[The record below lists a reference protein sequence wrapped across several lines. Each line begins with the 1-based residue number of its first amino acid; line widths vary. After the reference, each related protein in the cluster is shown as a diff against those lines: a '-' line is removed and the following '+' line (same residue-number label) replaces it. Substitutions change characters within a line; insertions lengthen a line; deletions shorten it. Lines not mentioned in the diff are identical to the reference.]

1 MRVASVRLE
10 VLEVPFR
17 ATLETAGARW
27 QQARLTLVV
36 LRTDDGFEGLG
47 EAASDAHVSDLP
59 ATVDPWAGADL
70 AGDLSAALH
79 DALAGL
85 DLVEGGAVAERLTA
99 IDAWPGVGRAL
110 RSAVAT
116 ARVDA
121 LARAEG
127 RSAAAWLADGAIPG
141 APLRFLVSPPA
152 FDVAINALVGIAEP
166 EVAAAEARQLVEIGF
181 ACLKL
186 KGGAEDPGV
195 LARRV
200 AAVRE
205 SVGPFASLRLDLNG
219 ALDEGAAIS
228 LLVELEPYRL
238 EYVEQP
244 IAAAAGVEAMGRLRR
259 RVSTPIAADE
269 AVTDLAAVRAI
280 AAAGAADVIVVKPGR
295 VGGLAQAA
303 RIVDL
308 AVATDTRV
316 TVATLFESGVG
327 VAAAL
332 HLAAI
337 VPGDHAH
344 GLSTAGLLASDLL
357 TEALPIHGGRMAVP
371 SGPGLGVAID
381 PLTVERYRVRQ
392 GARRA

>member
-1 MRVASVRLE
+1 MRVASVRVE

-17 ATLETAGARW
+17 ATFDTAGERW
-27 QQARLTLVV
+27 QRARLALVV
-36 LRTDDGFEGLG
+36 LRTDDGLEGLG
-47 EAASDAHVSDLP
+47 EAAGVARAPDLS
-59 ATVDPWAGADL
+59 AAAAPWAGADL
-70 AGDLSAALH
+70 SAALNG
-79 DALAGL
+79 ALAGL
-85 DLVEGGAVAERLTA
+85 DLVEGGAVAERLAA
-99 IDAWPGVGRAL
+99 IDAWPGVGRSL

-127 RSAAAWLADGAIPG
+127 RSAAAWLADGSVSD
-141 APLRFLVSPPA
+141 APVRFLVLPPA
-152 FDVAINALVGIAEP
+152 LDVAVNALVGIAEP
-166 EVAAAEARQLVEIGF
+166 EVAAAEARHLVEIGF

-186 KGGAEDPGV
+186 KGGAEGPGV

-205 SVGPFASLRLDLNG
+205 SVGPLASLRLDLNG
-219 ALDEGAAIS
+219 ALDEGAATA

-244 IAAAAGVEAMGRLRR
+244 IPAAAGIEALARLRR
-259 RVSTPIAADE
+259 RVATPIAADE
-269 AVTDLAAVRAI
+269 SVTDLAAIRAI
-280 AAAGAADVIVVKPGR
+280 AAAGAADVIVVKPAR

-303 RIVDL
+303 RIVD
-308 AVATDTRV
+308 AATATDTRV

-344 GLSTAGLLASDLL
+344 GLSTAGLLVSDLL
-357 TEALPIHGGRMAVP
+357 MEPLPIRGGRMGVP
-371 SGPGLGVAID
+371 SVPGLGVSVD
-381 PLTVERYRVRQ
+381 PLAVQRHRVSH
-392 GARRA
+392 RAKRA

>member
-1 MRVASVRLE
+1 MRVASVRVE
-10 VLEVPFR
+10 VLKVPLR
-17 ATLETAGARW
+17 TSLATASGEWAVV
-27 QQARLTLVV
+27 RLGLLS
-36 LRTDDGFEGLG
+36 LRTDTGLTGLG
-47 EAASDAHVSDLP
+47 EVALDEH
-59 ATVDPWAGADL
+59 ATEADRWYR
-70 AGDLSAALH
+70 GAALSNALL
-79 DALAGL
+79 DALAAV
-85 DLVEGGAVAERLTA
+85 DLADASAVDERLEA

-110 RSAVAT
+110 RSALAT
-116 ARVDA
+116 ACVDA
-121 LARAEG
+121 LARTDG
-127 RSAAAWLADGAIPG
+127 RTAAAWLADEASAGASVGFP
-141 APLRFLVSPPA
+141 VSPPA
-152 FDVAINALVGIAEP
+152 FHVAVNAIVGIAEP
-166 EVAAAEARQLVEIGF
+166 EVAAAEARQLVENGF

-186 KGGAEDPGV
+186 KGGAEGPGV

-219 ALDEGAAIS
+219 ALDEGSATS
-228 LLVELEPYRL
+228 LLMGLEPYRL

-244 IAAAAGVEAMGRLRR
+244 IPAAAGVEALARLRR
-259 RVSTPIAADE
+259 CVAMPIAADE
-269 AVTDLAAVRAI
+269 AVTDLAAARAI
-280 AAAGAADVIVVKPGR
+280 AAAGAADVMVVKPAR

-337 VPGDHAH
+337 VPGGHAH

-357 TEALPIHGGRMAVP
+357 TEALPIQGGRMALP
-371 SGPGLGVAID
+371 SAPGLGVAID
-381 PLTVERYRVRQ
+381 PLAVERYRVRQ
-392 GARRA
+392 GV

>member
-1 MRVASVRLE
+1 MRVASVRVE
-10 VLEVPFR
+10 ELEVPLR
-17 ATLETAGARW
+17 TSLTTASVEWAVV
-27 QQARLTLVV
+27 RLGLLS
-36 LRTDDGFEGLG
+36 LRTDTGLTGLG
-47 EAASDAHVSDLP
+47 EVALDEHTTDG
-59 ATVDPWAGADL
+59 TTEAGLWSSRADH
-70 AGDLSAALH
+70 SNALL
-79 DALAGL
+79 DALAGV
-85 DLVEGGAVAERLTA
+85 DLADAGAVDRRLEA

-110 RSAVAT
+110 CSALAT

-121 LARAEG
+121 LARTDG
-127 RSAAAWLADGAIPG
+127 RSAAAWLADRAIAGVPV
-141 APLRFLVSPPA
+141 RFLVSPPA
-152 FDVAINALVGIAEP
+152 FHVAVNALVGIAEP
-166 EVAAAEARQLVEIGF
+166 EVAAAEARELVEIGF
-181 ACLKL
+181 GCLKL
-186 KGGAEDPGV
+186 KGGAEGAGV

-219 ALDEGAAIS
+219 ALDEGAATS
-228 LLVELEPYRL
+228 LLVDLEPYRL

-244 IAAAAGVEAMGRLRR
+244 IPAAAGVEALARLRR
-259 RVSTPIAADE
+259 RVATPIAADE
-269 AVTDLAAVRAI
+269 AVTDLAAARAI
-280 AAAGAADVIVVKPGR
+280 AAAGAVDVMVVKPAR

-308 AVATDTRV
+308 AIATDTRV

-371 SGPGLGVAID
+371 SAPGLGVAID
-381 PLTVERYRVRQ
+381 PLAVERYRVRQ
-392 GARRA
+392 GV

>member
-1 MRVASVRLE
+1 MRVSDVSFD
-10 VLEVPFR
+10 VLEVPLPTSL
-17 ATLETAGARW
+17 ATASGDWAVV
-27 QQARLTLVV
+27 RLGLLS
-36 LRTDDGFEGLG
+36 LRTDTGLTGLG
-47 EAASDAHVSDLP
+47 EAALDGHAMHRTME
-59 ATVDPWAGADL
+59 ADPWGSRADVSSALLQALTGVDLADAGA
-70 AGDLSAALH
+70 
-79 DALAGL
+79 
-85 DLVEGGAVAERLTA
+85 VEERLTA
-99 IDAWPGVGRAL
+99 IDAWAGFGQAL

-121 LARAEG
+121 LARSSG
-127 RSAAAWLADGAIPG
+127 RSAAAWLGDEALAGTPV
-141 APLRFLVSPPA
+141 RFLVPPPA
-152 FDVAINALVGIAEP
+152 FDVAVNALVGIAEP
-166 EVAAAEARQLVEIGF
+166 EVAAAEARRLVEIGF

-186 KGGAEDPGV
+186 KGGAEGPGV

-205 SVGPFASLRLDLNG
+205 SVGPLASLRLDLNG
-219 ALDEGAAIS
+219 ALDEEAATS
-228 LLVELEPYRL
+228 LLVEVEPYRL

-244 IAAAAGVEAMGRLRR
+244 IPAAAGVEALARLRR
-259 RVSTPIAADE
+259 RVATPIAADE

-280 AAAGAADVIVVKPGR
+280 AAAGAADVIVVKTAR

-337 VPGDHAH
+337 VPGDRAH

-357 TEALPIHGGRMAVP
+357 TQGLPIHGGRMAVP
-371 SGPGLGVAID
+371 SRPGLGVAID
-381 PLTVERYRVRQ
+381 PLAVERYRVGR
-392 GARRA
+392 GVRDA